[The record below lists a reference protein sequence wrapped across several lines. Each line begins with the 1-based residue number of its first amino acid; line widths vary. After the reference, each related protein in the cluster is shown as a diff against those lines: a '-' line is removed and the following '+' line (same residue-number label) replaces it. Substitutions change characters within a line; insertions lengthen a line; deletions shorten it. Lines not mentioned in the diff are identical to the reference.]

1 MHKPGQQWYGWAKVW
16 KEETI
21 ETCVSAG
28 WMPEFEEGWLLISDQ
43 PAGKRLVW
51 LRVSS
56 SLRIAWG
63 RRGLAYP
70 LMALGRLVIEHRNWP

>member
-1 MHKPGQQWYGWAKVW
+1 MA
-16 KEETI
+16 
-21 ETCVSAG
+21 
-28 WMPEFEEGWLLISDQ
+28 EFEEGWLLISDQ